1 MSVLSLMRRQTE
13 GEVEVLGHVTS
24 ALTNREAA
32 RLRSTSIGIVFQS
45 FHLDHRQPLWWNVA
59 LPWVFSGGSNL
70 RAARS
75 RAEEILARV
84 GMEGMA
90 TRRAGDL
97 SGGQRQ
103 RVAIARALMSSP
115 ALFIADEPTG
125 NLDEDTA
132 DSISNLIFGLTE
144 QPGVT
149 VVVVTHDHEIARRA
163 DHVVHLANG
172 RLSSAGTE
180 PPLGHAR

>member
-1 MSVLSLMRRQTE
+1 
-13 GEVEVLGHVTS
+13 VEVLGHVAS
-24 ALTNREAA
+24 ALTSRQAA
-32 RLRSTSIGIVFQS
+32 RLRSTSIGVVFQS
-45 FHLDHRQPLWWNVA
+45 FHLDHRQPLWWNIA
-59 LPWVFSGGSNL
+59 LPWVFSGGCSL
-70 RAARS
+70 RTARR
-75 RAEEILARV
+75 RAEEILERI

-103 RVAIARALMSSP
+103 RVAIGRALMSAP

-132 DSISNLIFGLTE
+132 DSVSNLIFGLTE

-149 VVVVTHDHEIARRA
+149 VIVVTHDHEVARRA

-172 RLSSAGTE
+172 RLSAATE
-180 PPLGHAR
+180 PLLGPAR